1 MMVAAWPAVHLPN
14 KLVLGWF
21 RWHLTAATESLA
33 GKSNSYTQ
41 VISPQG
47 NFQKDLREG
56 MFIRSLSVGSKRHLI
71 ILA

>member
-1 MMVAAWPAVHLPN
+1 MVVAAWTSVNLLN
-14 KLVLGWF
+14 ILVLGWF
-21 RWHLTAATESLA
+21 RWHLTAATDSLA

-56 MFIRSLSVGSKRHLI
+56 ILSRSLSVGSKRHLI